1 MDMGHN
7 PSDWQP
13 GEFETLAADA
23 RTRLWRAYVP
33 VRGVDGA
40 DEAVSEA
47 LAWAWEH
54 RPRLQGMENP
64 VGYLYR
70 VGLTRTAA
78 RKRPELPPAD
88 HIGMPTI
95 EPDLIPALLALPE
108 SQRAAVWL
116 VHACGWTYGETAEAL
131 KIGRSTV
138 GTHVSR
144 AMTALRK
151 RMEITVHG

>member
-1 MDMGHN
+1 MR
-7 PSDWQP
+7 
-13 GEFETLAADA
+13 FETFLA
-23 RTRLWRAYVP
+23 
-33 VRGVDGA
+33 
-40 DEAVSEA
+40 
-47 LAWAWEH
+47 EH
-54 RPRLQGMENP
+54 RARLTAGLVASYGPEAGQEAAAEAMAYGWQHWERLQAMDNP